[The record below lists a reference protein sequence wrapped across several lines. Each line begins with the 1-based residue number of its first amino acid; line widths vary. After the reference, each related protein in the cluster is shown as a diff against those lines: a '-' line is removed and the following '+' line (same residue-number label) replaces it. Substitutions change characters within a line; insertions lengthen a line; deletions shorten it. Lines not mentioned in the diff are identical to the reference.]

1 MLEKSRAVKG
11 EEKGMKA
18 ALAQT
23 NILWEDKEENLLR
36 AKKWLREAKKQEAQ
50 LLCFPEMSFTG
61 FSMQTEKTAE
71 SEGGTVRLMQK
82 MAHEYRIAIGFGWV
96 EKTEGKARNHYTVA
110 DEAGILSDYV
120 KVHPFSYSGEN
131 RYFEAGEALSVFQMG
146 GLRIGTLLCYDLRF
160 PEPFQ
165 ILAETCDLIIVAA
178 NWPEGRREH
187 WKCLLQARA
196 IECQVYLAGVNC
208 CGRQKGLPYAGDSC
222 IFAPDGK
229 RIAGFLEGEGLLTA
243 RIRED
248 TKEYRKEFP
257 VRADRRWEL
266 YRRWYE

>member
-1 MLEKSRAVKG
+1 
-11 EEKGMKA
+11 MKA

-82 MAHEYRIAIGFGWV
+82 MAQEYRIAIGFGWV

-131 RYFEAGEALSVFQMG
+131 RYFEAGEALSVFQ
-146 GLRIGTLLCYDLRF
+146 
-160 PEPFQ
+160 

-208 CGRQKGLPYAGDSC
+208 CGRQKGLLYAGDSC

>member
-1 MLEKSRAVKG
+1 MESIRISII
-11 EEKGMKA
+11 
-18 ALAQT
+18 QT
-23 NILWEDKEENLLR
+23 DIVWENKQENLRLLHEKLQSLR
-36 AKKWLREAKKQEAQ
+36 GITEIVVL
-50 LLCFPEMSFTG
+50 PEMFSTG
-61 FSMQTEKTAE
+61 FSMQSKILAE
-71 SEGGTVRLMQK
+71 P
-82 MAHEYRIAIGFGWV
+82 
-96 EKTEGKARNHYTVA
+96 N
-110 DEAGILSDYV
+110 
-120 KVHPFSYSGEN
+120 SGETITTLKQWAAKFQLAICGSYIATENELFYN
-131 RYFEAGEALSVFQMG
+131 RAFFLTPEGEEFYYDKRHLFRMGREAEHFSAGDKRLIIPYHG
-146 GLRIGTLLCYDLRF
+146 WNICLLVCYDLRF

-208 CGRQKGLPYAGDSC
+208 CGCQKGLPYAGDSC